1 MLALLLTLCA
11 NKVCNT
17 QSETFNDTK
26 ITSSTRRS
34 SSSSAQSQRNGIHE
48 LLNLNSAISNET
60 IGSTFSSTLYTSMSL
75 NSIEN
80 SKQTFCLVISVPQSL
95 TFGSIYRFVNEFQVL
110 IFVNKQRFFTTT
122 DDSAIR
128 NSSHSEPLL
137 GLLIW

>member
-48 LLNLNSAISNET
+48 LLNLNSAAISNET

-95 TFGSIYRFVNEFQVL
+95 TFGSIYHLVNEFQVL
-110 IFVNKQRFFTTT
+110 IFINKQRFFYK
-122 DDSAIR
+122 IFQVELIKY
-128 NSSHSEPLL
+128 SSQLFDFNF
-137 GLLIW
+137 

>member
-110 IFVNKQRFFTTT
+110 IFINKQRFFYK
-122 DDSAIR
+122 IFQVELIKY
-128 NSSHSEPLL
+128 SSQLFDFNF
-137 GLLIW
+137 

>member
-95 TFGSIYRFVNEFQVL
+95 TFGSIYRIVNQFQVL
-110 IFVNKQRFFTTT
+110 IFINRQRFFYK
-122 DDSAIR
+122 IFQVELIKY
-128 NSSHSEPLL
+128 SSQLFDFNF
-137 GLLIW
+137 